1 MKNKINFKN
10 FYVKPRLPE
19 NLDPI
24 VELSQNLWSTWDTD
38 AYRLFLRIDPKLFRE
53 INHNPVKLLQNTSDE
68 RLLELSN
75 DQGFLSEMQNVHRK
89 FRSYIDHKTDF
100 PELNSNL
107 IAYFS
112 MEYGLHE
119 SLPIYS
125 GGLGVLSGDH
135 LKAASDLGLPFVA
148 FGLLYRYG
156 YFSQKI
162 NINGMQEE
170 QYKENEWYSRPVQKV
185 LDSNGEDLVVSIKLK
200 GEKIYLKAWKIY
212 VGKIPL
218 YLLDSNLER
227 NKKKFRSITDHLY
240 VTDKEMRFLQE
251 IVLAFGSLD
260 LMKKIDLK
268 P

>member
-100 PELNSNL
+100 S
-107 IAYFS
+107 
-112 MEYGLHE
+112 
-119 SLPIYS
+119 
-125 GGLGVLSGDH
+125 
-135 LKAASDLGLPFVA
+135 
-148 FGLLYRYG
+148 
-156 YFSQKI
+156 
-162 NINGMQEE
+162 
-170 QYKENEWYSRPVQKV
+170 
-185 LDSNGEDLVVSIKLK
+185 
-200 GEKIYLKAWKIY
+200 
-212 VGKIPL
+212 
-218 YLLDSNLER
+218 
-227 NKKKFRSITDHLY
+227 
-240 VTDKEMRFLQE
+240 
-251 IVLAFGSLD
+251 
-260 LMKKIDLK
+260 
-268 P
+268 